1 MSRNGSK
8 KLVFLL
14 FNRWTTYKVFFFI
27 FMHDALIVRRQ
38 KNGSRQWESLEQK
51 NGSCQWESL
60 ETKNG
65 SCQWKN
71 VENVWMKQIAKLL
84 KKINTFSVIW
94 LYYLKEMLTFF
105 TAVTLHLNFLQ
116 IILKEASASPT
127 ALHLSKFL
135 MTLEF
140 QVREREPYK
149 HTTWIRRWNDV
160 ETTVSTSFQSG
171 IHVVCL

>member
-1 MSRNGSK
+1 MVAVNGKAWNK
-8 KLVFLL
+8 KMVAV
-14 FNRWTTYKVFFFI
+14 NGKAW
-27 FMHDALIVRRQ
+27 RQ
-38 KNGSRQWESLEQK
+38 KNGSR
-51 NGSCQWESL
+51 QWESL

-105 TAVTLHLNFLQ
+105 TVITLHLNFLQ

-135 MTLEF
+135 MTLAF

>member
-1 MSRNGSK
+1 MFGDKKMVAVNGKAWNK
-8 KLVFLL
+8 KMVAV
-14 FNRWTTYKVFFFI
+14 NGKAW
-27 FMHDALIVRRQ
+27 RQ
-38 KNGSRQWESLEQK
+38 KNGSR
-51 NGSCQWESL
+51 QWESL

-105 TAVTLHLNFLQ
+105 TVITLHLNFLQ